1 MAAPF
6 GQAGPVEAGREPACA
21 GGVKPGPTPG
31 GCHNRA
37 MLGAADAAF
46 KVAPWRDLAVMLGG
60 AAAALTGLVFVAAS
74 IQLKT
79 LSQDPILRKRAT
91 SCLVVLFTVVA
102 GSAAVLAP
110 QSARIIGVEF
120 LVIVLVSAAITIPGF
135 RERARRGD
143 RLARVPL
150 LIAVPTILLGI
161 LGSVSLVVERGYG
174 FYVAMPCLVISLGVT
189 LALAWD
195 VLQQAS
201 SEGVNDL
208 PG

>member
-1 MAAPF
+1 
-6 GQAGPVEAGREPACA
+6 
-21 GGVKPGPTPG
+21 
-31 GCHNRA
+31 
-37 MLGAADAAF
+37 MLAAADAAF

-79 LSQDPILRKRAT
+79 LSQDASLRKRAT
-91 SCLVVLFTVVA
+91 SCLIVLFTVVA

-110 QSARIIGVEF
+110 QSARIIGAEV
-120 LVIVLVSAAITIPGF
+120 LVIVLVSAAVTIPGF
-135 RERARRGD
+135 REMARRGD
-143 RLARVPL
+143 RPARVPL
-150 LIAVPTILLGI
+150 LVAVPTILLGI
-161 LGSVSLVVERGYG
+161 LGSVSLVAERGYG
-174 FYVAMPCLVISLGVT
+174 FYVVMPCLVISLGVT

-208 PG
+208 SG

>member
-1 MAAPF
+1 
-6 GQAGPVEAGREPACA
+6 
-21 GGVKPGPTPG
+21 
-31 GCHNRA
+31 

-46 KVAPWRDLAVMLGG
+46 EVAPWRDLAVMLGG

-79 LSQDPILRKRAT
+79 LSQDRSLRKRAT
-91 SCLVVLFTVVA
+91 ACLVVLFTVVA

-110 QSARIIGVEF
+110 QSARIIGAEL
-120 LVIVLVSAAITIPGF
+120 LVIVVVSAAITIPSF
-135 RERARRGD
+135 REMARRGD
-143 RLARVPL
+143 RPARLPL

-161 LGSVSLVVERGYG
+161 LGNVSLVVERGYG